1 LQCGNISSANSAL
14 EIEYLVDNGW
24 FLGFSTIIIVGKN
37 QKKKL
42 ARFLYNIPV
51 GSQKHRRIM

>member
-1 LQCGNISSANSAL
+1 M
-14 EIEYLVDNGW
+14 EYLVDNGW
-24 FLGFSTIIIVGKN
+24 FWGFSTIIIVEKN

-42 ARFLYNIPV
+42 AGFLYNIPV